1 MSVCVEKQ
9 PCLAT
14 DTPCGMVMNKCRG
27 RIIGSEFSVIAF
39 DVPLNQNFKKISLK
53 ISLLG
58 CDIV

>member
-14 DTPCGMVMNKCRG
+14 DTLCGIVMNKCRG
-27 RIIGSEFSVIAF
+27 KVIGSEFGVIAF
-39 DVPLNQNFKKISLK
+39 EVPLNQNLRKMPLK
-53 ISLLG
+53 ISHLG